1 MRETYM
7 HVAGV
12 VVTDPL
18 VRKFDDG
25 RRVMSFRVASTSRRY
40 DNNSKDWVDG
50 QTLWLKVSCW
60 RELAENAA
68 ECVRKGDRIV
78 VWGRVRTE
86 QWKGED
92 GGQRS
97 DLAVEAEA
105 LGHDLA
111 FGVATFVRRRRAVST
126 QTLTA
131 EGVVDTATGELTAVP
146 APGVPAVRAEF
157 GGGSSRRRVGACAH
171 RICPRGRRDGRRTRR
186 PGRRGGRDGRAGPG
200 GDAAGVRV
208 RPRLDALPPQVGA
221 LAAAGV
227 SRAAALGAGRSG
239 CVADARC
246 RPRRGSGLGRA
257 RRCRVR

>member
-12 VVTDPL
+12 VATDPT

-25 RRVMSFRVASTSRRY
+25 RQVMSFRVASTSRRY
-40 DNNSKDWVDG
+40 DSATKAWVDG
-50 QTLWLKVSCW
+50 QTLWVKVSCW

-105 LGHDLA
+105 VGHDLT
-111 FGVATFVRRRRAVST
+111 FGVATFARRRRTVST
-126 QTLTA
+126 QTLTT
-131 EGVVDTATGELTAVP
+131 EGVVDMATGELTPVP
-146 APGVPAVRAEF
+146 AQGVPPLPPGVEEGAQ
-157 GGGSSRRRVGACAH
+157 VGAPA
-171 RICPRGRRDGRRTRR
+171 PL
-186 PGRRGGRDGRAGPG
+186 RAGPG
-200 GDAAGVRV
+200 SDDDEVVDDLDDLGDKE
-208 RPRLDALPPQVGA
+208 DATDEPDREVTL
-221 LAAAGV
+221 LASA
-227 SRAAALGAGRSG
+227 
-239 CVADARC
+239 
-246 RPRRGSGLGRA
+246 
-257 RRCRVR
+257 

>member
-12 VVTDPL
+12 VATDPT

-25 RRVMSFRVASTSRRY
+25 RQVMSFRVASTSRRY
-40 DNNSKDWVDG
+40 DNATKAWVDG
-50 QTLWLKVSCW
+50 QTLWVKVSCW

-68 ECVRKGDRIV
+68 ECVRKGDRLM

-97 DLAVEAEA
+97 DLAVEAEG

-111 FGVATFVRRRRAVST
+111 FGVATFVRRRRTVSA

-131 EGVVDTATGELTAVP
+131 DGIVDMATGELTPVRPAALPPLQP
-146 APGVPAVRAEF
+146 APGGADVTASAPPRT
-157 GGGSSRRRVGACAH
+157 GTGSDDDEGSEEL
-171 RICPRGRRDGRRTRR
+171 D
-186 PGRRGGRDGRAGPG
+186 DLDDLDEEE
-200 GDAAGVRV
+200 DAKDEADQEVT
-208 RPRLDALPPQVGA
+208 L
-221 LAAAGV
+221 LASA
-227 SRAAALGAGRSG
+227 
-239 CVADARC
+239 
-246 RPRRGSGLGRA
+246 
-257 RRCRVR
+257 